1 MTSEDDTRALPRG
14 FLHRTRR
21 NAFTGI
27 RAIRLM
33 SKETPEEAAVAA
45 AKLVLSMGEMKGIAM
60 KVGQIMSYT
69 DFALP
74 DEARSLLAT
83 LQTQAPPMPWSQVQQ
98 VLRAELG
105 PNSERLLAS
114 MEPHPVAVASI
125 GQVHK
130 AMLDGAVYAVKV
142 RHPGIA
148 EAIRSDFR
156 LAALGPAMAALLYPG
171 AQIGTLMEEAK
182 TRLLDECDYRKE
194 AEYQEAFAELWAGH
208 DVITVPRVQA
218 GFTAAGVLTS
228 EWVEGVHQAEWLAR
242 EPTQAERDRA
252 GGAIWDF
259 YLGSLF
265 RHRIFNCD
273 PHPGNQIY
281 LSDGRVAIVD
291 HGCTRRFSGDSVRRL
306 AHLTLAVQRNEAG
319 ELDAAIREAGIV
331 TRNADLPLARDLM
344 HAFFDPLHDPASANQ
359 ARMELGELIQA
370 KRRLMRLQ
378 IPGEY
383 LFLLRIRF
391 GLAALLGRIGA
402 EIDWAKRESDA
413 ASAAK

>member
-1 MTSEDDTRALPRG
+1 
-14 FLHRTRR
+14 
-21 NAFTGI
+21 
-27 RAIRLM
+27 
-33 SKETPEEAAVAA
+33 
-45 AKLVLSMGEMKGIAM
+45 M

>member
-1 MTSEDDTRALPRG
+1 MTNEDDTSAIPRG
-14 FLHRTRR
+14 FFNRTRR
-21 NAFTGI
+21 NVFTGI

-33 SKETPEEAAVAA
+33 SKETPEEAAIAA

-60 KVGQIMSYT
+60 KVGQIISYT

-83 LQTQAPPMPWSQVQQ
+83 LQTQAPRMPWSQVQQ
-98 VLRAELG
+98 VVRDELG
-105 PNSERLLAS
+105 PNSERLVAS

-130 AMLDGAVYAVKV
+130 ARLNGATYAVKV

-148 EAIRSDFR
+148 DAIRIDFR
-156 LAALGPAMAALLYPG
+156 LAALGPAMAAMVYPG
-171 AQIGTLMEEAK
+171 AQIGTLIEEAK
-182 TRLLDECDYRKE
+182 ARLLDECDYRKE
-194 AEYQEAFAELWAGH
+194 AEYQETFAEIWSGH
-208 DVITVPRVQA
+208 DVITVPRVHPD
-218 GFTAAGVLTS
+218 FTAAGVLTS
-228 EWVEGVHQAEWLAR
+228 EWVEGVHQAEWLTSG
-242 EPTQAERDRA
+242 PTQAERDRA

-281 LSDGRVAIVD
+281 LSNGRVAIVD
-291 HGCTRRFSGDSVRRL
+291 HGCARRFERDTVQSL
-306 AHLTLAVQRNEAG
+306 ARLTLAVQGNEVD
-319 ELDAAIREAGIV
+319 EVDAAIREAGIV
-331 TRNADLPLARDLM
+331 ARNADLPLARNLM
-344 HAFFDPLHDPASANQ
+344 HAFFGPLHDPASADQ
-359 ARMELGELIQA
+359 ARMKLGELIQA
-370 KRRLMRLQ
+370 KQRLMRLQ

-402 EIDWAKRESDA
+402 EIDWAEREADA
-413 ASAAK
+413 ARAAI